1 MGKVIICRGIPG
13 SGKSTWAK
21 QWVQQSPKNRIRIN
35 YDDMRMMF
43 GEYWVPQREKIP
55 FLKDIK
61 NSIMRNAILGGFD
74 IVIDNM
80 NLNPKEIN
88 DIRFVVQEACWEKSC
103 RENQNIKYDIEF
115 EDFKTPL
122 EECIERDSKRP
133 NKIGAEKITEI
144 YNKYK
149 KFYEQ

>member
-1 MGKVIICRGIPG
+1 MNKVIICRGIPG

-43 GEYWVPQREKIP
+43 GQYWVPQREKIP

-61 NSIMRNAILGGFD
+61 NSIIRNAIYNDFD

-88 DIRFVVQEACWEKSC
+88 DIRYEVQEACYERSC
-103 RENQNIKYDIEF
+103 REGKNISYDFEF

-122 EECIERDSKRP
+122 NECIERDSRRP

-144 YNKYK
+144 YNKYI
-149 KFYEQ
+149 KFYEE

>member
-1 MGKVIICRGIPG
+1 MKVIICRGIPA

-21 QWVQQSPKNRIRIN
+21 QWVSQSPKNRIRIN

-43 GEYWVPQREKIP
+43 GEYWVPYREHFP
-55 FLKDIK
+55 FLKDIR
-61 NSIMRNAILGGFD
+61 NSILRDAILNDFD

-80 NLNPKEIN
+80 NLNSKEIN
-88 DIRFVVQEACWEKSC
+88 DIRYQVQEICYERSC
-103 RENQNIKYDIEF
+103 KEGKNIKYDFEF
-115 EDFKTPL
+115 VDFKTPL

-133 NKIGAEKITEI
+133 IPIGRETITNI

-149 KFYEQ
+149 SFYEK

>member
-1 MGKVIICRGIPG
+1 MSKVIICRGIPG

-21 QWVQQSPKNRIRIN
+21 QWVSQNPQKRIRIN

-55 FLKDIK
+55 FVKDIR
-61 NSIMRNAILGGFD
+61 NCILRNAIYNDFD

-80 NLNPKEIN
+80 NLNPREIN
-88 DIRFVVQEACWEKSC
+88 DIRYQVQEICYERSC
-103 RENQNIKYDIEF
+103 REGKSINYEIEF
-115 EDFKTPL
+115 VDFKTPL
-122 EECIERDSKRP
+122 EECIERDSRRP

-144 YNKYK
+144 YNKYI
-149 KFYEQ
+149 KFYE

>member
-1 MGKVIICRGIPG
+1 MKIIICRGIPA

-21 QWVQQSPKNRIRIN
+21 QWVSQNPQKRIRIN

-61 NSIMRNAILGGFD
+61 NCILHNAIYNDFD
-74 IVIDNM
+74 IIIDNM
-80 NLNPKEIN
+80 NLNPNEIN
-88 DIRFVVQEACWEKSC
+88 DIRYQVQEICYERSC
-103 RENQNIKYDIEF
+103 REGYNIQYEF
-115 EDFKTPL
+115 EFMDFKTPL

-133 NKIGAEKITEI
+133 NRIGEETITNI

-149 KFYEQ
+149 KFYEEQ

>member
-1 MGKVIICRGIPG
+1 MKVIICRGIPA

-21 QWVQQSPKNRIRIN
+21 QWVSQSPKNRIRIN

-43 GEYWVPQREKIP
+43 GEYWVPHREHFP
-55 FLKDIK
+55 FLKDIR
-61 NSIMRNAILGGFD
+61 NSILRDAILNDFD

-88 DIRFVVQEACWEKSC
+88 DIRYQVQEFCYERSC
-103 RENQNIKYDIEF
+103 KEGKNIKYDFEF
-115 EDFKTPL
+115 VDFKTPL
-122 EECIERDSKRP
+122 EECIKRDSKRP
-133 NKIGAEKITEI
+133 IKIGEETITNI

-149 KFYEQ
+149 SFYEE